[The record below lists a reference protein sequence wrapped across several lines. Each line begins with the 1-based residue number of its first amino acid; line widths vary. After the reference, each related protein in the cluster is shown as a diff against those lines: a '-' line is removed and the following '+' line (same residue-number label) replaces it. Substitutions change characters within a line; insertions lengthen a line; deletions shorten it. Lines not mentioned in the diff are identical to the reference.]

1 MPFLENMGIAPSF
14 TILTGTVEQTFDL
27 VGLIGLVGILGSEG
41 RSQPIFTGIILIGI
55 ALLLWTIAK
64 HKYNIFFG
72 TAGGEK
78 QALSSADAN
87 YVNRV
92 AKAINDALIGRG

>member
-1 MPFLENMGIAPSF
+1 
-14 TILTGTVEQTFDL
+14 L
-27 VGLIGLVGILGSEG
+27 VGLIGLVGILCSEG